1 MAISCVVNVSSAGS
15 GAGPV
20 FWNGSTSFQSH
31 VRIISTLLILTSVV
45 GAPLNGLALWLLG
58 CRLRRKNRFVVYV
71 LNLLSADF
79 LFLALQAAHSACAF
93 ARVDTAHPSLLALRC
108 LIAACNVC
116 SAYLLTWISVER
128 FFGVAFPIWWRLSRT
143 RDSAVLASWL
153 IWALSLGLGALYGL
167 IRGTRALSVAKEGLV
182 VVEFALAFVGPF
194 VAFLFANAFILCSPG
209 RPSRKTTRLY
219 RAITLNAV
227 VFLMCWAPYHVCV
240 FLYYRAMVAGP
251 LPRCVSAFY
260 GAYYSVCL
268 LHVKS
273 CVIPLVYI
281 SVSSELKVR
290 IRESLPHI
298 FERRFSEESGL
309 SSHLPPPPEN
319 DTSNRR

>member
-1 MAISCVVNVSSAGS
+1 MAISCVVNASS
-15 GAGPV
+15 AGPV
-20 FWNGSTSFQSH
+20 FWNGSSSFQNH
-31 VRIISTLLILTSVV
+31 VRIISTLLILTSVL
-45 GAPLNGLALWLLG
+45 GAPLNGLALWVLG
-58 CRLRRKNRFVVYV
+58 CRIRRKNRFVVYV

-79 LFLALQAAHSACAF
+79 LFLTLQAAHSVCAF
-93 ARVDTAHPSLLALRC
+93 AKVDTAHPSLLALRC
-108 LIAACNVC
+108 LIVACNVS

-143 RDSAVLASWL
+143 RDSAVMASCV
-153 IWALSLGLGALYGL
+153 IWALSLGMGVLYGV

-194 VAFLFANAFILCSPG
+194 LAFLFANAFILCSPG
-209 RPSRKTTRLY
+209 HPSRKTTRLY

-227 VFLMCWAPYHVCV
+227 VFLLCWAPYHVCV

-251 LPRCVSAFY
+251 LARCVSTFY

-281 SVSSELKVR
+281 SVSSELKIR
-290 IRESLPHI
+290 LRESLPHI

-309 SSHLPPPPEN
+309 SSPLPPPEN
-319 DTSNRR
+319 DASNRR